1 LAKLIIKELCVPVR
15 KPSMTA
21 EGKTQRPQPTIM
33 NSSNY
38 WNFLFHTAKEHG
50 LLFPLSFGVTTHE
63 TNEPTQ

>member
-15 KPSMTA
+15 KPAMTA

-38 WNFLFHTAKEHG
+38 WNFLFHTAMEHG